1 MIDQLKI
8 YSLLWAKKKDNAGKL
23 WWLPLSM
30 HLQDTMAVMRFLW
43 QHWLSTGQKEIIVKS
58 LSYDNMTEEAILAA
72 EKLAVFL
79 AGVHDIGKCTPVFQ
93 TQKGYQNS
101 VDLDIALLNR
111 IELAGLAGIATIGF
125 NDGERKRSHHTIT
138 GEYLLGKFGVKSDIA
153 SIIGAHHGKPAD
165 TPNTISDLN
174 DYQTVLFQTEKG
186 PQKEIWQNMQR
197 HLLNKALQ
205 EADFV
210 NADSEPDIA
219 MLPSISE
226 PGQVLFSGL
235 VIMADWIAS
244 NEEYF
249 PLINL
254 ENIVSQDNTRWQ
266 NGIKKWFEQN
276 PSEAPDIIDPAFADD
291 YYQKRFGFLPRE
303 FQEKVF
309 TAIAETDEPGIFILE
324 APMGGGKTEA
334 ALAAAEELMAKKKL
348 NGLFFGLPTQ
358 ATSNGIFP
366 RINDWL
372 KNLADEYG
380 VRETMKLMHGK
391 AALNELQD
399 DLTQGVY
406 VDEDYGSGVLTAAW
420 FAGRKTAILSD
431 AVVGTVDHFLLAAL
445 KQKHLAL
452 RHLGLAKK
460 IIIIDEVHAY
470 DAYMDVFLT
479 RAIEWMGAYGI
490 PVVLLSAT
498 LPAEIRQKLI
508 RAYLSGQGKGIKDKE
523 VVNYAVIFD
532 SENYPLLTYT
542 DKGKIYQKKDFVK
555 KKDRQISVKALAEE
569 NLITTLKQLLVN
581 GGVVGIIVNTVKRS
595 QHIFEQLTAT
605 FGNNVSLLH
614 AKFIDTDRMIKEK
627 ILMQNIGK
635 GAKRPKRD
643 IIVGTQVLEQSLD
656 IDFDVLIT
664 DLCPMDLLLQ
674 RVGRLQR
681 HDITRPQGM
690 NEPVLYVMGQSD
702 TLEFE
707 KGAVAIYGTYLLA
720 RTQKILPKDNIAI
733 PSAISKL
740 VQQVYGDEE
749 ISYPAEIQE
758 LYEQAK
764 KQHFMKLAQEKDKAE
779 RQFLLRRPRKNKPK
793 KNLIGWL
800 DTASAA
806 DSEENAIA
814 QVRDTEESIEIIAL
828 LKCGKGYGCFAEK
841 EDISAQITNYEVAKE
856 VAKQTLKLSRLI
868 ALTAFGSVAKTIN
881 WLEEYNQNNLA
892 VWQQQPWLKGSL
904 GIIFEPAEDG
914 NTGKFVLG
922 DITLTY
928 NSDIGLQMI
937 KNSDD

>member
-1 MIDQLKI
+1 M
-8 YSLLWAKKKDNAGKL
+8 
-23 WWLPLSM
+23 
-30 HLQDTMAVMRFLW
+30 
-43 QHWLSTGQKEIIVKS
+43 
-58 LSYDNMTEEAILAA
+58 
-72 EKLAVFL
+72 
-79 AGVHDIGKCTPVFQ
+79 
-93 TQKGYQNS
+93 
-101 VDLDIALLNR
+101 NR

-165 TPNTISDLN
+165 IPNTISDLN
-174 DYQTVLFQTEKG
+174 YYQPVLFQTEKG

-508 RAYLSGQGKGIKDKE
+508 RDYLSGQRHGIKNKE
-523 VVNYAVIFD
+523 VVNYAAIFD

-555 KKDRQISVKALAEE
+555 EKDWQISVKALAEE
-569 NLITTLKQLLVN
+569 NLVPLLKQLLVN

-595 QHIFEQLTAT
+595 QAIFAQLVAN
-605 FGNNVSLLH
+605 FGDIVSLLH
-614 AKFIDTDRMIKEK
+614 AKFIDTDR
-627 ILMQNIGK
+627 
-635 GAKRPKRD
+635 
-643 IIVGTQVLEQSLD
+643 
-656 IDFDVLIT
+656 
-664 DLCPMDLLLQ
+664 
-674 RVGRLQR
+674 
-681 HDITRPQGM
+681 
-690 NEPVLYVMGQSD
+690 
-702 TLEFE
+702 
-707 KGAVAIYGTYLLA
+707 
-720 RTQKILPKDNIAI
+720 
-733 PSAISKL
+733 L
-740 VQQVYGDEE
+740 VF
-749 ISYPAEIQE
+749 PA
-758 LYEQAK
+758 
-764 KQHFMKLAQEKDKAE
+764 
-779 RQFLLRRPRKNKPK
+779 
-793 KNLIGWL
+793 
-800 DTASAA
+800 
-806 DSEENAIA
+806 
-814 QVRDTEESIEIIAL
+814 
-828 LKCGKGYGCFAEK
+828 
-841 EDISAQITNYEVAKE
+841 
-856 VAKQTLKLSRLI
+856 
-868 ALTAFGSVAKTIN
+868 
-881 WLEEYNQNNLA
+881 
-892 VWQQQPWLKGSL
+892 
-904 GIIFEPAEDG
+904 
-914 NTGKFVLG
+914 
-922 DITLTY
+922 
-928 NSDIGLQMI
+928 
-937 KNSDD
+937 